1 MLCAPRLPHQHFL
14 GYNPQKQKIMASW
27 SIETWI
33 IVTIILIVAYLL
45 GSIPSAVWIGKK
57 YYGIDIREHGS
68 KNAGTTNMLR
78 VLGKRAAAP
87 VFVIDYLKGYVA
99 VLLTSLAPVS
109 EGWEINLRLIATVAV
124 VLGHIFPIFAGFR
137 GGKGVATILGA
148 GTGIYT
154 PILLMCFGVWC
165 FVFAVWHYVSLASMV
180 AGCCYPFFVTIYMFM
195 SYETAA
201 PLKSIPFIVFSWLV
215 AVMLVWTHRKNISRL
230 RDGTESQIHL
240 WGDNSKKE
248 EK

>member
-1 MLCAPRLPHQHFL
+1 MHEWTLT
-14 GYNPQKQKIMASW
+14 
-27 SIETWI
+27 TW
-33 IVTIILIVAYLL
+33 LIVIALVILAYLL

-78 VLGKRAAAP
+78 VLGKRAALP
-87 VFVIDYLKGYVA
+87 VFIIDYLKGYIA
-99 VLLTSLAPVS
+99 VLLMALAPVN
-109 EGWEINLRLIATVAV
+109 EAWDINLRLIGTVAV
-124 VLGHIFPIFAGFR
+124 VLGHIFPIFAGFK

-180 AGCCYPFFVTIYMFM
+180 AGCCYPFFVTIFMTM
-195 SYETAA
+195 SYDPAA
-201 PLKSIPFIVFSWLV
+201 PFQSIPFIVFAWLV
-215 AVMLVWTHRKNISRL
+215 AVMLVWTHRKNIERL
-230 RDGTESQIHL
+230 RDGNESKIFL
-240 WGDNSKKE
+240 WRKKE
-248 EK
+248 TKGDEQKDL

>member
-1 MLCAPRLPHQHFL
+1 MHEWTLT
-14 GYNPQKQKIMASW
+14 
-27 SIETWI
+27 TW
-33 IVTIILIVAYLL
+33 LIVIALVILAYLL

-78 VLGKRAAAP
+78 VLGKRAALP
-87 VFVIDYLKGYVA
+87 VFIIDYLKGYIA
-99 VLLTSLAPVS
+99 VLLMALAPVN
-109 EGWEINLRLIATVAV
+109 EAWDINLRLIGTVAV
-124 VLGHIFPIFAGFR
+124 VLGHIFPIFAGFK

-180 AGCCYPFFVTIYMFM
+180 AGCCYPFFVTIFMTM
-195 SYETAA
+195 SYDPAA
-201 PLKSIPFIVFSWLV
+201 PFQSIPFIVFAWLV
-215 AVMLVWTHRKNISRL
+215 AVMLVWTHRKNIERL
-230 RDGTESQIHL
+230 RDGNESKIFL
-240 WGDNSKKE
+240 WRKKDTTGNE
-248 EK
+248 QKDL